1 MNNSTKKLVLAAL
14 FVALS
19 FVGANIKVMG
29 SIAFDAVPAF
39 LGTMIL
45 GVGWGA
51 AIGAVGHLLTAL
63 TSGFP
68 YGLPAHI
75 IIAVMMGVT
84 MALFLVVI
92 NLLQRFK
99 VPELISYVA
108 GAIAAVLV
116 NGPGCIMLLFP
127 VLEPVMGKEGL
138 LALIPVL
145 SLVGAANVA
154 LALVIYRVLPKAIRR
169 QGKVYRDAHETTQN
183 H

>member
-29 SIAFDAVPAF
+29 SIAFDSLPAF
-39 LGTMIL
+39 LGTMVL

-51 AIGAVGHLLTAL
+51 AVGAVGHLLTAL

-75 IIAVMMGVT
+75 VIAVMMGLT
-84 MALFLVVI
+84 MVVFLLVI
-92 NLLQRFK
+92 NLLQRLK
-99 VPELISYVA
+99 VPQLISYVA
-108 GAIAAVLV
+108 GGVAAVLV
-116 NGPGCIMLLFP
+116 NGPGCVFLLFP
-127 VLEPVMGKEGL
+127 VLEPMMGKEAL

-145 SLVGAANVA
+145 SLVAAANVV
-154 LALVIYRVLPKAIRR
+154 LAVVIYRVLPKAIRR
-169 QGKVYRDAHETTQN
+169 QGKVYGDVHESAQN
-183 H
+183 R